1 MTNLLEKALLL
12 GFSIFILTIF
22 SSILIPFLDDITE
35 FNTQEKN
42 NIETYLDFLDE
53 VNDAVLYI
61 IDNPEKSYL
70 KDIQYPS
77 NLNLTIFDTFII
89 SEFIIGSNK
98 YNKVLSYNGSFLNC
112 FFHGVPPKTYILNV
126 SYPFSNIIVN
136 FITLY

>member
-35 FNTQEKN
+35 FNTQERN
-42 NIETYLDFLDE
+42 NIETYMDFLDE

>member
-1 MTNLLEKALLL
+1 MTNLLEKTLLL
-12 GFSIFILTIF
+12 GFSIFLLTIF

-35 FNTQEKN
+35 FNMQEKN
-42 NIETYLDFLDE
+42 NLETYMDFLDE

-61 IDNPEKSYL
+61 IDNPEESYL

-77 NLNLTIFDTFII
+77 NLNLTIFNTFII

-98 YNKVLSYNGSFLNC
+98 YNKVLSYNDSFLNC

-126 SYPFSNIIVN
+126 SYPFSNIIIN
-136 FITLY
+136 FITLC

>member
-42 NIETYLDFLDE
+42 NIETYMDFLDE